1 MANIDQMPD
10 YQANLGRHTHDLS
23 HSFGFTCTT
32 GHLLPVFHDLLQ
44 PGEKV
49 RLSFNYN
56 LRTQPLQSAAMEEI
70 DTHVEYFFV
79 PMPLLYE
86 PFGSTYFNLNDN
98 FSSNFPSDAVNLG
111 SNYPVLDFDDLKNT
125 LYIDRATY
133 PVVQDGVSIGESLGQ
148 MSYRLL
154 DHLGYNNNLV
164 DSTIS
169 SFGFNPNVFP
179 YPLLA
184 YQCIYQYYY
193 RLDTREKFDNSVFNW
208 DKYWNTNLVKL
219 QGQDVNKLL
228 LLHYR
233 PRNNDYFSDVKISP
247 IVDVLNLNVKNSFEQ
262 AKQWLTRGQTSSGNT
277 ILASGDNSSTY
288 PTSSSSSDASNF
300 VQTQFGFRYLSGTG
314 ISSSINGSDITTANI
329 RAMFATE
336 KLWSVTGR
344 AKKHYDDQVLAHL
357 GYKVPHD
364 PKHEISVFGH
374 DRSVIHIGEVISTA
388 STDDAPLGEIAGKGY
403 GRDNSQVH
411 EFTAPCHGVVMI
423 IFSVTPRYRYG
434 GTYLKVNA
442 LTSRQD
448 LPIPEYD
455 HLGMQ
460 PLFRYEGD
468 IVANS
473 SERNDIMGWQYRYE
487 QYKRRFNRVTK
498 AFQSNGSLES
508 WMLDFSA
515 FRIPQANVPNQ
526 DQFANYLYMPTD
538 LNDIMLVRY
547 NPIWSEAYDED
558 NSAIYDNDPFV
569 VDSYISSKK
578 ISWMSDY
585 SLPRLDA

>member
-1 MANIDQMPD
+1 MARIDQLPD

-23 HSFGFTCTT
+23 HTFGFTCSTA
-32 GHLLPVFHDLLQ
+32 HLLPVYHDLLQ

-49 RLSFNYN
+49 RLSFNFN
-56 LRTQPLQSAAMEEI
+56 LRTMPLQSAAMEEI

-86 PFGSTYFNLNDN
+86 PFGSTIYDLNDN
-98 FSSNFPSDAVNLG
+98 FSSNFPTDGENLG
-111 SNYPVLDFDDLKNT
+111 SNFPVLNFADVMDVLYTDRNT
-125 LYIDRATY
+125 QPL
-133 PVVQDGVSIGESLGQ
+133 VQYGVGFGESLGQ
-148 MSYRLL
+148 MAYRLL
-154 DHLGYNNNLV
+154 DHLGYNNGIVPNG
-164 DSTIS
+164 S
-169 SFGFNPNVFP
+169 SGLGFNPNTFP

-184 YQCIYQYYY
+184 YHCIYQYYY
-193 RLDTREKFDNSVFNW
+193 RLDNREKFRNSVFNW
-208 DKYWNTNLVKL
+208 DRYWNTSLVIL
-219 QGQDVNKLL
+219 NGMQINDLL

-233 PRNNDYFSDVKISP
+233 PRSNDYFTDVKISP

-262 AKQWLTRGQTSSGNT
+262 ASQWLTLNSRQNQT
-277 ILASGDNSSTY
+277 ILSSNNIDDSI
-288 PTSSSSSDASNF
+288 PSSSSDPSQNI
-300 VQTQFGFRYLSGTG
+300 QTNFGFRRIGYTG
-314 ISSSINGSDITTANI
+314 SNHMINGNDINTANI

-357 GYKVPHD
+357 GYNVPHD
-364 PKHEISVFGH
+364 PKHEISCFGH

-473 SERNDIMGWQYRYE
+473 SERSDIMGWQYRYE
-487 QYKRRFNRVTK
+487 QYKRRFNRVSK
-498 AFQSNGSLES
+498 AFGSTGSLDS
-508 WMLDFSA
+508 WMLEFSP
-515 FRIPQANVPNQ
+515 FRIPQPNVPNQ
-526 DQFANYLYMPTD
+526 DQFANYLYLPTD
-538 LNDIMLVRY
+538 LNDIMLVGY
-547 NPIWSEAYDED
+547 NPVWSEAYDTD